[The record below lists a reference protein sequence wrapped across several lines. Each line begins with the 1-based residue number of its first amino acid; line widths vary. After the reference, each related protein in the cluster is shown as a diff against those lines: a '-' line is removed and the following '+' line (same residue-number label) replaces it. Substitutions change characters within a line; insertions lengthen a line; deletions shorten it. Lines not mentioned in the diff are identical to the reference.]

1 MKGETV
7 ERVESY
13 KYRGISFDDKLS
25 WKCHVDPLVKR
36 VHSRL
41 YWFRKIRSF
50 EVRDE
55 ILQMFYAATISGVLT
70 FGVTYW
76 GGNASKQKQKKKER
90 KKNKNK
96 KRYDNNIKKAGTVLG
111 KRQKSLDSLSSAS
124 DKQTENNFG

>member
-25 WKCHVDPLVKR
+25 WKCHVDPLVKK

-96 KRYDNNIKKAGTVLG
+96 NDMTIT
-111 KRQKSLDSLSSAS
+111 
-124 DKQTENNFG
+124 